1 MKCITHANNMPG
13 FIIDRSETI
22 NHIKLHFFRHIR
34 LLCTIAHSLRSLD
47 LDHGVHELL
56 LSHSYFQLGRQ
67 YLCSKAVVLSCRILN
82 FLIESLY

>member
-22 NHIKLHFFRHIR
+22 NHIKLHFFCHFR
-34 LLCTIAHSLRSLD
+34 LLYTIAHSLRSLD

-67 YLCSKAVVLSCRILN
+67 YLLQAVVLSCRILN